1 MGYTNYWRTKKLTR
15 EQVPENF
22 WKDVEAVLDE
32 IIKSDVK
39 IASGDGT
46 KLYQSG
52 KEVLSSTGVDN
63 SEVTNPYIAL
73 NGYEDVCGVDETYET
88 FLLAFDG
95 EFGFCKTARLPY
107 DIAVKCI
114 LMLAQDYDLL
124 QVDDYDNSY
133 WSFDGDIDE
142 EEYTNA
148 SELYTVIKLRNRLDK
163 EKLI

>member
-1 MGYTNYWRTKKLTR
+1 M
-15 EQVPENF
+15 PENF

-52 KEVLSSTGVDN
+52 KEALSSTGVDN

-73 NGYEDVCGVDETYET
+73 NGYENVCGVDETYET

-124 QVDDYDNSY
+124 QMDDYDNSY